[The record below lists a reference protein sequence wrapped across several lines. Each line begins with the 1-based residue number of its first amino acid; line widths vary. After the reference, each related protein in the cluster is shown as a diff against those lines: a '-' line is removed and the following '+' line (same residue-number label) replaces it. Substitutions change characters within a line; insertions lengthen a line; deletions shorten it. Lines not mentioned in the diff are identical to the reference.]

1 LGKLGVS
8 LNTRKKLATI
18 DGAQPV
24 LQPEVDTP
32 QEWLKCCHIRVAESR
47 DIKPFEEIFIWGK
60 LEDKNEKFT
69 RDSYIEGTE
78 HFQQR
83 TGLLTAPIK
92 ISAEIMNDENKIPIC
107 VLNTTDKS
115 IRVYREQTAATIQEL
130 PSTHNIAHISESN
143 IYGGK

>member
-1 LGKLGVS
+1 
-8 LNTRKKLATI
+8 
-18 DGAQPV
+18 
-24 LQPEVDTP
+24 
-32 QEWLKCCHIRVAESR
+32 
-47 DIKPFEEIFIWGK
+47 
-60 LEDKNEKFT
+60 LEDKNETFT

-92 ISAEIMNDENKIPIC
+92 ISAEMMNDENKIPIC